1 MVNPKSPGDT
11 GIAMAKIGCSIEEI
25 DTPALLVDLDVMEA
39 NIEKMAERFRA
50 MPSELRPHAKTHKTP
65 IIAQKQI
72 EAGAIGVTCAKLGEA
87 ETMAEAG
94 IRDILIANQVVGEPK
109 VTRLMS
115 LAKHSDVIVAV
126 EDSLNVRHL
135 AERAREKGVKLGV
148 LVEVDVGNNRC
159 GVMPGKPALDLAREV
174 QGHPSLTLRGLMGY
188 EGFCQFIADVDEKK
202 RKTTEAMDKLV
213 GSRDALEDAGVG
225 VEIVSAGGTGTHMI
239 SGRHPGVTEIEAGS
253 YVFMDARY
261 SQVPG
266 LEDFGEAVSVLSTVI
281 SASHKGKVICDAGL
295 KTLTFEFGMPPVKDR
310 DDARYVR
317 ANEEH
322 GHIEVDPGFD
332 LAVGDKFELI
342 PTHCCTNTNLYDH
355 LHCVRDG
362 ALEAVWR
369 IQARGRSQ

>member
-1 MVNPKSPGDT
+1 
-11 GIAMAKIGCSIEEI
+11 MAKIGCSIEEI

-39 NIEKMAERFRA
+39 NIEKMAERFRE
-50 MPSELRPHAKTHKTP
+50 MPAELRPHAKTHKTP
-65 IIAQKQI
+65 IITQKQI

-135 AERAREKGVKLGV
+135 ADRAREKGVKLNV

-159 GVMPGKPALDLAREV
+159 GVMPGKPALELARIV
-174 QGHPSLTLRGLMGY
+174 QRYPSLNLRGIMGY
-188 EGFCQFIADVDEKK
+188 EGFCQFIADMDEKR

-213 GSRDALEDAGVG
+213 GSRDTLDDAGIG

-266 LEDFGEAVSVLSTVI
+266 LEDFGHAISVLSTII
-281 SASHKGKVICDAGL
+281 STSHKGKVICDAGL
-295 KTLTFEFGMPPVKDR
+295 KTITFEFGMPPVKGI

-322 GHIEVDPGFD
+322 GHVEVDPGFN
-332 LAVGDKFELI
+332 LRPGDKFELI
-342 PTHCCTNTNLYDH
+342 PTHCCTNTNLYDY

-362 ALEAVWR
+362 QLEAVWR
-369 IQARGRSQ
+369 IQGRGRSQ

>member
-1 MVNPKSPGDT
+1 
-11 GIAMAKIGCSIEEI
+11 MAKIGCSLDEI
-25 DTPALLVDLDVMEA
+25 DTPALLVDLDVMET
-39 NIEKMAERFRA
+39 NIEKMAERFMG
-50 MPSELRPHAKTHKTP
+50 MPSDLRPHAKTHKTP
-65 IIAQKQI
+65 IITQKQI

-135 AERAREKGVKLGV
+135 AERAREKGVKLNV

-159 GVMPGKPALDLAREV
+159 GVMPGKPALKLAREV
-174 QGHPSLTLRGLMGY
+174 QGYPSLNLRGLMGY
-188 EGFCQFIADVDEKK
+188 EGFCQFISDMDEKK
-202 RKTTEAMDKLV
+202 RKVTDAMDKLV
-213 GSRDALEDAGVG
+213 GSKDALEDAGIG

-266 LEDFGEAVSVLSTVI
+266 LEGFGHAISVLSTII
-281 SASHKGKVICDAGL
+281 STSHKGKVICDAGL
-295 KTLTFEFGMPPVKDR
+295 KTITFEFGMSPVKGR

-317 ANEEH
+317 PNEEH
-322 GHIEVDPGFD
+322 GHIEVDPSFD
-332 LAVGDKFELI
+332 LRPGDKFELI

-362 ALEAVWR
+362 RLEAVWR
-369 IQARGRSQ
+369 IQGRGRSQ

>member
-1 MVNPKSPGDT
+1 L
-11 GIAMAKIGCSIEEI
+11 EEI
-25 DTPALLVDLDVMEA
+25 DTPALLLDLDVMEA

-65 IIAQKQI
+65 MITQKQI
-72 EAGAIGVTCAKLGEA
+72 QAGAIGVTCAKLGEA

-94 IRDILIANQVVGEPK
+94 I
-109 VTRLMS
+109 
-115 LAKHSDVIVAV
+115 SDVIVAV
-126 EDSLNVRHL
+126 EDSRNVRHL
-135 AERAREKGVKLGV
+135 AERAREKGVRLDV

-159 GVMPGKPALDLAREV
+159 GVMPGKPALLLAEEV
-174 QGHPSLTLRGLMGY
+174 QRHPNLNLRGLMGY
-188 EGFCQFIADVDEKK
+188 EGFCQFLADMDEKK
-202 RKTTEAMDKLV
+202 RKVKDAMDKLV
-213 GSRDALEDAGVG
+213 GSKDTLEDVG
-225 VEIVSAGGTGTHMI
+225 MDVEIVSAGGTGTHMI

-266 LEDFGEAVSVLSTVI
+266 LEEFGQAISVLSTVI
-281 SASHKGKVICDAGL
+281 STSHKGKAICDAGL
-295 KTLTFEFGMPPVKDR
+295 KTITFEFGMPPVKGR

-332 LAVGDKFELI
+332 LAVGDKLELI

-355 LHCVRDG
+355 LHCIRDG
-362 ALEAVWR
+362 QLEAVWR

>member
-1 MVNPKSPGDT
+1 
-11 GIAMAKIGCSIEEI
+11 MAKIGSPIEEI
-25 DTPALLVDLDVMEA
+25 DTPALLLDLDVMEA
-39 NIEKMAERFRA
+39 NIETMARRFRA
-50 MPSELRPHAKTHKTP
+50 MPAELRPHAKTHKTP
-65 IIAQKQI
+65 IITQKQI
-72 EAGAIGVTCAKLGEA
+72 QAGAIGVTCAKLGEA
-87 ETMAEAG
+87 EVMAEAG

-115 LAKHSDVIVAV
+115 LARHSDVTVAV
-126 EDSLNVRHL
+126 EDSRNVRHL

-159 GVMPGKPALDLAREV
+159 GVTPGKPALLLAKTV
-174 QGHPSLTLRGLMGY
+174 KGHPSLNLRGLMGY
-188 EGFCQFIADVDEKK
+188 EGFCQFLADMDEKK
-202 RKTTEAMDKLV
+202 RKTAEAMDKLV
-213 GSRDALEDAGVG
+213 GTRDTLEDAGVG

-266 LEDFGEAVSVLSTVI
+266 LEEFGQALSILSTVV
-281 SASHKGKVICDAGL
+281 STNRPGKVICDAGL
-295 KTLTFEFGMPPVKDR
+295 KTVTTEFGLPPVKGR

-322 GHIEVDPGFD
+322 GHVEVDQGFD
-332 LAVGDKFELI
+332 LSVGDRLELI

-362 ALEAVWR
+362 QLEAVWR

>member
-1 MVNPKSPGDT
+1 
-11 GIAMAKIGCSIEEI
+11 MAKIGCSLEEI
-25 DTPALLVDLDVMEA
+25 DTPALLLDLDVMEA

-65 IIAQKQI
+65 MITQKQI
-72 EAGAIGVTCAKLGEA
+72 QAGAIGVTCAKLGEA

-94 IRDILIANQVVGEPK
+94 IRDILIANQIVGEPK

-115 LAKHSDVIVAV
+115 LARHSDVIVAV
-126 EDSLNVRHL
+126 EDALNVRHL
-135 AERAREKGVKLGV
+135 AERAREKGVRLDV

-159 GVMPGKPALDLAREV
+159 GVMPGKPALLLAEEV
-174 QGHPSLTLRGLMGY
+174 QRHPNLNLRGLMGY
-188 EGFCQFIADVDEKK
+188 EGFCQFLADMDEKK
-202 RKTTEAMDKLV
+202 HKVTEAMDKLV
-213 GSRDALEDAGVG
+213 GSKDTLEDAGIG

-261 SQVPG
+261 SKVPG
-266 LEDFGEAVSVLSTVI
+266 LEEFGQAISVLSTII
-281 SASHKGKVICDAGL
+281 STSRQGKVICDAGL
-295 KTLTFEFGMPPVKDR
+295 KTLTFEFGMPPVKGR

-322 GHIEVDPGFD
+322 GHVEADPGFD
-332 LAVGDKFELI
+332 LGVGDKLELI
-342 PTHCCTNTNLYDH
+342 PTHCCTNTNLYDY

-362 ALEAVWR
+362 ELEAVWR
-369 IQARGRSQ
+369 IQARGKSQ